1 MILLVAFRQ
10 AAFFDLDAS
19 NAKSFVTMLI
29 PRKDTPIPTS
39 QRAGPPSAPNLRGGP
54 NSRPHHEP
62 PPLTPPYRIRTKR
75 DRASKAHKGRPTPRE
90 TFLEGLTDSIENN
103 ARDAGGNEQAPSERI
118 SHDLSFTGNPRHS
131 VVDNMLQSLNPSQPC
146 LPSSPTARPPQSS
159 GSQGSSTKSLRHRG
173 HLPSSSS
180 ASDNTYTIDNSPSRF
195 SAHFT
200 RGRRSNSS
208 SNFQSTLGTINSV
221 RPSEDHGPTHRSD
234 ALNAQRAGIVDRSS
248 APNSRAGRKGGKG
261 SGSSSVD
268 PGHIVGTGNWQ
279 RTTPRRSSSFEDAHR
294 DDSSSHP
301 TGFSATAKVVPR
313 VVRYPSPEVAPT
325 RTISSGF
332 NNRDPSPAIPGRAL
346 YPAQQAAF
354 LKHKSSY
361 ESLKAFRMKMSEGAG
376 TEASRLHSGRG
387 ESPSRPRASQ
397 SAGTL
402 QNPTTRRQGH
412 RACSRTASPSQATT
426 PLWQRPEAQRER
438 PGFFRRV
445 FGSSRNVVPSSN
457 DVRPLQSHYPRN
469 NVRVDSRASFAPSP
483 TLQLQGQADDNL
495 PAAAQRIYPT
505 VTKKSSSFFR
515 RRKKSVSEP
524 EPVSGFF
531 QLPPYIT
538 PNNAA
543 QPGPSLRQAMD
554 PFLHS
559 PSNNKAEKA
568 RVRHRG
574 PQGSSSPTLN
584 VSGRRPSLPQVSSS
598 QRSLQDAH
606 IADMAPDLGGDSTS
620 TSHVRE
626 NFNTSLNVKSDDS
639 QLHPSADSFL
649 NDTSS
654 TEDKAVD
661 AESLNTSMRDRVM
674 APDRMASRSP
684 VDASYDQM
692 PDPRLRGHKPVR
704 TDCIPTTAGTFIP
717 LVQRHDN
724 TLPPAPWDNHSHSGL
739 QERLTAFNVNPS
751 ETKPSTPN
759 SKTGSERL
767 WLEPPEAD
775 EQSSSGDV
783 PLPGEV
789 LEASPAGD
797 DRSATSI
804 ASKAEHQDDEKQD
817 GLTQAAAEERPATR
831 IAGNVDEFELT
842 ADDLELASRV
852 YYGDES
858 LIEKTKA
865 TAWLGDEGLARARVR
880 RAFMNKFDWQ
890 NRDVLAALRD
900 LCARVLLKGETQQ
913 IDRLLDAL
921 SSRWCTCNPDHGFKA
936 ADVVHTIC
944 YSLLLLNTDLHMAEI
959 EAKMTR
965 VQFLK
970 NTMPTVRRVVLNA
983 APDAFENNRASTLP
997 IILPC
1002 VDSTM
1007 TETLTEPIL
1016 AQTRSSTEGK
1026 RSFETQRP
1034 VYRLLKRPSDQSPHG
1049 YSSNSSSAP
1058 LDQDV
1063 PTDDCGPLV
1072 RAPFRGKMSTW
1083 EVQVEMVLKNFYN
1096 SIRQQRLPLHITE
1109 TKEPAVE
1116 TLVNANTSFTIPSSM
1131 LRRTPSMLSKAASES
1146 LSFRGRALEQRFGTG
1161 RWISKSRQRP
1171 RLYPASTVG
1180 SSRTSLEE
1188 QQSSVWTPTGSSTL
1202 SKYSFG
1208 RTQTSMSVE
1217 SFRSSFPE
1225 REYQQSVGF
1234 ANALSQAIIREEAGT
1249 SDAVEETMRAAPLL
1263 EDESLELA
1271 GAPWAKEGI
1280 LKHKH
1285 HLDAV
1290 DKKSRDRNWVESFA
1304 VIEKGCMR
1312 LFSFSMNAKSMRQ
1325 KMRSQK
1331 LNGSVVGGGNWMDNA
1346 EALGHFSLRQTLA
1359 SALPPPGYS
1368 KGRPHVWALSL
1379 PTGAVHLFQV
1389 GTPEIVNEF
1398 VTTANYW
1405 SARLSKEPLIGGV
1418 SNIEYGWSEFV
1429 INSALLQGDTAPGAT
1444 TNIGP
1449 RPSLQSSIRSSL
1461 DQGSSRPKLPGDKMM
1476 INDWLPPQQSMV
1488 ASVLMEVDQLKALT
1502 TYVKSVE
1509 AELERHNELR
1519 PAMLLAVRSPPIP
1532 RNCS

>member
-1 MILLVAFRQ
+1 MV
-10 AAFFDLDAS
+10 
-19 NAKSFVTMLI
+19 I

-39 QRAGPPSAPNLRGGP
+39 QRADPPSALNLRGGP
-54 NSRPHHEP
+54 NSTSHHEP

-75 DRASKAHKGRPTPRE
+75 DRAPKAHTGRPTPRE
-90 TFLEGLTDSIENN
+90 TFLEGLTDSNQSN
-103 ARDAGGNEQAPSERI
+103 ARDAGGNEQAPIERI

-146 LPSSPTARPPQSS
+146 LLSSPTARPPQSS

-180 ASDNTYTIDNSPSRF
+180 ASDNTYTVDSSPSRF
-195 SAHFT
+195 SAHFN

-208 SNFQSTLGTINSV
+208 SNFQSTLGRIDSV
-221 RPSEDHGPTHRSD
+221 RPSEDHGPTPRSN
-234 ALNAQRAGIVDRSS
+234 ALIAQRAGIVERSS
-248 APNSRAGRKGGKG
+248 APNSRAGRKSSKG

-268 PGHIVGTGNWQ
+268 LGHTVGTGKWQ
-279 RTTPRRSSSFEDAHR
+279 STLPRRSSSFEHAQR
-294 DDSSSHP
+294 DDCSSRP
-301 TGFSATAKVVPR
+301 TGSPATAKVVPR
-313 VVRYPSPEVAPT
+313 VVGYQSSEVAPT
-325 RTISSGF
+325 PTIPSGF
-332 NNRDPSPAIPGRAL
+332 NNRDPSPAIPPRAP
-346 YPAQQAAF
+346 YPTQQAAF
-354 LKHKSSY
+354 LKHTSSH
-361 ESLKAFRMKMSEGAG
+361 ESLKAFQMKISEGEG
-376 TEASRLHSGRG
+376 TETSRLHIGRG
-387 ESPSRPRASQ
+387 ESPDKPRASQ
-397 SAGTL
+397 SAGTF
-402 QNPTTRRQGH
+402 QNPTTRRQGN
-412 RACSRTASPSQATT
+412 RAGSRAASPSQATT
-426 PLWQRPEAQRER
+426 PLRQRPEAQRER

-457 DVRPLQSHYPRN
+457 DMRPPQLHSLRN
-469 NVRVDSRASFAPSP
+469 SVRVDSRASLAPSP
-483 TLQLQGQADDNL
+483 TPQLQGQADDSL
-495 PAAAQRIYPT
+495 PATAQRIYPT

-531 QLPPYIT
+531 QLPPHLT
-538 PNNAA
+538 PSNAA

-559 PSNNKAEKA
+559 PSNTKAEKA
-568 RVRHRG
+568 RIRHRG
-574 PQGSSSPTLN
+574 PQGSNFPKLN
-584 VSGRRPSLPQVSSS
+584 ISGRRPSLPQVTSS
-598 QRSLQDAH
+598 QRSLQDVH
-606 IADMAPDLGGDSTS
+606 NADMALDLGGDSTS

-639 QLHPSADSFL
+639 QLHPPAESFL
-649 NDTSS
+649 HDTSS

-661 AESLNTSMRDRVM
+661 AESLNTSIRDGVM
-674 APDRMASRSP
+674 APDRIANRSP
-684 VDASYDQM
+684 VDASYDQKH
-692 PDPRLRGHKPVR
+692 DPRLRGHKPVP
-704 TDCIPTTAGTFIP
+704 TDRIPTTAGTFIP
-717 LVQRHDN
+717 LVQRYDN
-724 TLPPAPWDNHSHSGL
+724 TLPPASRDNHSHSGS
-739 QERLTAFNVNPS
+739 QERLTARNITSS
-751 ETKPSTPN
+751 ERKPSTPI
-759 SKTGSERL
+759 STRGSERL

-775 EQSSSGDV
+775 EQSRSGGV

-797 DRSATSI
+797 ERLVTLI
-804 ASKAEHQDDEKQD
+804 AAKADHQDDEKQD
-817 GLTQAAAEERPATR
+817 GLTPVAAEERPATT
-831 IAGNVDEFELT
+831 IAGNVGEFELT

-858 LIEKTKA
+858 LIEKAKA
-865 TAWLGDEGLARARVR
+865 AAWLGDEGLARARVR

-890 NRDVLAALRD
+890 NMNLLAALRD

-936 ADVVHTIC
+936 TDVVHTIC

-970 NTMPTVRRVVLNA
+970 NTMPTVRRVVLDA
-983 APDAFENNRASTLP
+983 APDAFENKRASTVP
-997 IILPC
+997 ITLPC
-1002 VDSTM
+1002 VESPM
-1007 TETLTEPIL
+1007 TEVSTEPTL
-1016 AQTRSSTEGK
+1016 ARTRSSTEGK
-1026 RSFETQRP
+1026 RSFEGQRP
-1034 VYRLLKRPSDQSPHG
+1034 VYRLSTRPSDQSPHA
-1049 YSSNSSSAP
+1049 YSSNSSSTP
-1058 LDQDV
+1058 LDHDV

-1072 RAPFRGKMSTW
+1072 KAPFRGKMSTW

-1109 TKEPAVE
+1109 TNEPAVE
-1116 TLVNANTSFTIPSSM
+1116 TLVNANTLFTIPSSM
-1131 LRRTPSMLSKAASES
+1131 LRRTPSMLSKAGSES

-1188 QQSSVWTPTGSSTL
+1188 QQSSVWTPAGSSTL

-1217 SFRSSFPE
+1217 SFGSSFPE

-1234 ANALSQAIIREEAGT
+1234 ANALSQAIIREEAGN

-1285 HLDAV
+1285 HLEAV
-1290 DKKSRDRNWVESFA
+1290 DKKYKDRNWVESFA

-1444 TNIGP
+1444 NNTGP

-1461 DQGSSRPKLPGDKMM
+1461 DQGSSRPKLPGDRVM

-1502 TYVKSVE
+1502 TYVKNVE
-1509 AELERHNELR
+1509 DELERHNELR
-1519 PAMLLAVRSPPIP
+1519 PAMLLAVGSPLIP
-1532 RNCS
+1532 HDSS

>member
-1 MILLVAFRQ
+1 MV
-10 AAFFDLDAS
+10 
-19 NAKSFVTMLI
+19 I
-29 PRKDTPIPTS
+29 PRKDTPIPTN
-39 QRAGPPSAPNLRGGP
+39 QRADPPPAPNLRGGP
-54 NSRPHHEP
+54 NSTSHHEP

-75 DRASKAHKGRPTPRE
+75 DRAPKAHKGRPTPRE
-90 TFLEGLTDSIENN
+90 TFLEGLTDSNQRN
-103 ARDAGGNEQAPSERI
+103 ARDARGNEQAPNERI

-131 VVDNMLQSLNPSQPC
+131 VVDNMLQSLNPSQPY
-146 LPSSPTARPPQSS
+146 LFSSPTARPPQSS

-180 ASDNTYTIDNSPSRF
+180 ASDNTYTVDSSPSRF
-195 SAHFT
+195 SAHFN

-208 SNFQSTLGTINSV
+208 SNFQSTLGRIDSV
-221 RPSEDHGPTHRSD
+221 RPSEDHGPTHRSN
-234 ALNAQRAGIVDRSS
+234 ALIAQRAGIVDRSS
-248 APNSRAGRKGGKG
+248 APNSRAGRKSSKG

-268 PGHIVGTGNWQ
+268 LGYIVGAGKWQ
-279 RTTPRRSSSFEDAHR
+279 STLPRRSSSFEYAQR
-294 DDSSSHP
+294 DDSSSRP
-301 TGFSATAKVVPR
+301 TGSSATAKVVPR
-313 VVRYPSPEVAPT
+313 VVRYPSSEVAPT
-325 RTISSGF
+325 PTIPSGC
-332 NNRDPSPAIPGRAL
+332 NNRDPSPAILARAL
-346 YPAQQAAF
+346 HPTQQAAF
-354 LKHKSSY
+354 LKHTSSH
-361 ESLKAFRMKMSEGAG
+361 ESLKAFQMKMSDGEG
-376 TEASRLHSGRG
+376 TEASRLHIGRG
-387 ESPSRPRASQ
+387 ESPDKPRACQ
-397 SAGTL
+397 YAGTF
-402 QNPTTRRQGH
+402 QNPTTRKQGN
-412 RACSRTASPSQATT
+412 RADSRAASPSQATT
-426 PLWQRPEAQRER
+426 PLRQRPEAQRER

-445 FGSSRNVVPSSN
+445 FGSSRNIVPSST
-457 DVRPLQSHYPRN
+457 DMRPPQLHSSRN
-469 NVRVDSRASFAPSP
+469 SVRVDSRASFAPLP
-483 TLQLQGQADDNL
+483 TLQLQGQADDSL
-495 PAAAQRIYPT
+495 PATAQRIYPT

-524 EPVSGFF
+524 GPVSGFF
-531 QLPPYIT
+531 QLPPHIT
-538 PNNAA
+538 PNNAT

-559 PSNNKAEKA
+559 LSNTKAEKA
-568 RVRHRG
+568 HVRHRG
-574 PQGSSSPTLN
+574 PQRSNFPELN
-584 VSGRRPSLPQVSSS
+584 ISGRRPSLPQVSSS
-598 QRSLQDAH
+598 ERSLQDVH
-606 IADMAPDLGGDSTS
+606 NADMASDLGGDSTS
-620 TSHVRE
+620 SSHVRE

-639 QLHPSADSFL
+639 QLHPPADSFL
-649 NDTSS
+649 HDTSS

-661 AESLNTSMRDRVM
+661 AESLNTSIRAGVM
-674 APDRMASRSP
+674 APDRMANRSP
-684 VDASYDQM
+684 VDASYDQKY
-692 PDPRLRGHKPVR
+692 DPRLRGHKPVPMDR
-704 TDCIPTTAGTFIP
+704 IPTTAGTFIR

-724 TLPPAPWDNHSHSGL
+724 TLLPVSRAKHNQSGL
-739 QERLTAFNVNPS
+739 QERLTAPNITRS
-751 ETKPSTPN
+751 ETKSSTAI
-759 SKTGSERL
+759 STKGSERL
-767 WLEPPEAD
+767 WLEPQEAD
-775 EQSSSGDV
+775 EQSRSGDV

-789 LEASPAGD
+789 LEASPAGND
-797 DRSATSI
+797 WSVTSI
-804 ASKAEHQDDEKQD
+804 SAKAEHKDDD
-817 GLTQAAAEERPATR
+817 GLTPVAAEERPATT
-831 IAGNVDEFELT
+831 IAGDVDEFELT

-858 LIEKTKA
+858 LIEKAKA
-865 TAWLGDEGLARARVR
+865 AAWLGDEGLARARVR
-880 RAFMNKFDWQ
+880 RAFMNKFDWE
-890 NRDVLAALRD
+890 NMSVLAALRD
-900 LCARVLLKGETQQ
+900 LCTRVLLKGETQQ

-936 ADVVHTIC
+936 TDVVHTIC

-970 NTMPTVRRVVLNA
+970 NTMPTVRRVVLDA
-983 APDAFENNRASTLP
+983 APDAFENKRASTLP
-997 IILPC
+997 ITLPC
-1002 VDSTM
+1002 VDSPV
-1007 TETLTEPIL
+1007 TEVSTEPIL
-1016 AQTRSSTEGK
+1016 ARTRSSTEGK
-1026 RSFETQRP
+1026 RSFEGPRP
-1034 VYRLLKRPSDQSPHG
+1034 IYRLLKRPSDQSSYA
-1049 YSSNSSSAP
+1049 YSSNSGATP
-1058 LDQDV
+1058 LDLDV

-1072 RAPFRGKMSTW
+1072 KAPFRGKMSTW

-1116 TLVNANTSFTIPSSM
+1116 TLVNANTLFTIPSSM
-1131 LRRTPSMLSKAASES
+1131 LRRTPSMLSKAGSES

-1188 QQSSVWTPTGSSTL
+1188 QQSSVWTPAGSSIL

-1217 SFRSSFPE
+1217 SFGSSFPE
-1225 REYQQSVGF
+1225 CEYQQSVGF
-1234 ANALSQAIIREEAGT
+1234 ANALSQAIMREEAGT

-1290 DKKSRDRNWVESFA
+1290 DKKSKERNWVESFA

-1368 KGRPHVWALSL
+1368 KSRPHVWALSL

-1429 INSALLQGDTAPGAT
+1429 VNPALLQGDTAPGAT
-1444 TNIGP
+1444 TSTGP

-1461 DQGSSRPKLPGDKMM
+1461 DQGSSRPKLLGDKVM

-1502 TYVKSVE
+1502 TYVRNVE
-1509 AELERHNELR
+1509 DELERHNELR
-1519 PAMLLAVRSPPIP
+1519 PAMLLAVRSLVPHDSSRTSTSIQQILSG
-1532 RNCS
+1532 C